1 MKVKRLVKLC
11 GDRDKGLALSKL
23 RKITRNIAKRCHDA
37 AMMITIIAKIKP
49 PGLNGDLRTLWHTSR
64 AGRLTNELE
73 DFFSALCN
81 DGPRV
86 QAGNGVS
93 QFDLRHYDSCN
104 CVVS

>member
-1 MKVKRLVKLC
+1 MEVERPVKLSE
-11 GDRDKGLALSKL
+11 DREKGLALSKI
-23 RKITRNIAKRCHDA
+23 RKVALNMVRRCADP
-37 AMMITIIAKIKP
+37 AMMNTIIAKIEL
-49 PGLNGDLRTLWHTSR
+49 PGLNGNLRTIWHTSR

-93 QFDLRHYDSCN
+93 QFDLSHYDSCN
-104 CVVS
+104 YLVL